1 MKQMDLNILKDT
13 PPWEWPR
20 DAAKKFL
27 AILRNPQAGA
37 DERLVAADLAGDMV
51 AINDALVDALLAIV
65 GNSAEP
71 EELRAKA
78 AISLGPVLEQSD
90 IEMGDEGE
98 FDDPD
103 SVPISEK
110 TFRKI
115 QQSLRK
121 IYLDSAVPKLV
132 RRRILEAAVRAPED
146 WQSQAIRTAY
156 SNDDPEWKLTA
167 VFGMRY
173 VRGFEKQ
180 ILEALESADPKIRYE
195 AVTAAGNRELDAAW
209 PHISS
214 LLTSSATSKD
224 LLLAAIE
231 AAAVIRPREA
241 VPLLMDLAD
250 SEDEDIA
257 EAADE
262 AVSMA
267 ESAADDDFDDEE
279 YEGDDEDEDED
290 EPRGGNHKSVH

>member
-1 MKQMDLNILKDT
+1 MDLNDLKDT

-37 DERLVAADLAGDMV
+37 AERLVAADLAGDMV

-65 GNSAEP
+65 GNAAEP

-78 AISLGPVLEQSD
+78 AISLGPVLEQAD
-90 IEMGDEGE
+90 LEMGDAGE

-103 SVPISEK
+103 DVPISEK

-121 IYLDSAVPKLV
+121 VYLDNSVPKLV
-132 RRRILEAAVRAPED
+132 RRRILEAAVRAQED
-146 WQSQAIRTAY
+146 WQTQAIRTAY
-156 SNDDPEWKLTA
+156 ASDDPEWKLTA

-173 VRGFEKQ
+173 VRGFDKQ
-180 ILEALESADPKIRYE
+180 ILEALESSDPKIHYE
-195 AVTAAGNRELDAAW
+195 AISAAGNGEVDAAW
-209 PHISS
+209 PHIAALIASP
-214 LLTSSATSKD
+214 AISKE

-231 AAAVIRPREA
+231 AVATIRPREA
-241 VPLLMDLAD
+241 GPLLVDLVD

-257 EAADE
+257 DAADE
-262 AVSMA
+262 AMSMA
-267 ESAADDDFDDEE
+267 AGMADDDFDDEE
-279 YEGDDEDEDED
+279 FDGDDEDEDKD
-290 EPRGGNHKSVH
+290 EPRGGNHKSIH